1 MGCRAN
7 GRRKPD
13 NIRQNEHSRKGMT
26 SPTNRQ
32 NRKAPQVTAQYSG
45 YNPPTK
51 NEHSAEPTPAFI
63 LYRAGTLKHEKRRT
77 IQDNMSSRRERTAQ
91 RDKWSPPTIPQ
102 ALTKSKNERK
112 KQAWLLSIR
121 TKSIKL
127 TFYLAKNAR
136 TLAYM
141 QKLLYLCTLICT

>member
-13 NIRQNEHSRKGMT
+13 NIRQIEHSRKGMT

-32 NRKAPQVTAQYSG
+32 NRKAP
-45 YNPPTK
+45 
-51 NEHSAEPTPAFI
+51 
-63 LYRAGTLKHEKRRT
+63 
-77 IQDNMSSRRERTAQ
+77 Q

-127 TFYLAKNAR
+127 TFYLAKKCQNACIYAKIVVP
-136 TLAYM
+136 LHANLHLKEE
-141 QKLLYLCTLICT
+141 KLSNDELKN